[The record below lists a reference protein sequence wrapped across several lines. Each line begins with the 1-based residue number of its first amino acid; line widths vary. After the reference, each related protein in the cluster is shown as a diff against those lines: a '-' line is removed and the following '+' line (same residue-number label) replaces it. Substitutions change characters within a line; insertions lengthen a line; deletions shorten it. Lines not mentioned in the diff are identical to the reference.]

1 MLSTALKKILL
12 FLYIITTFVDERFVK
27 FSACIWS
34 YRSAT
39 ENIFCIGQVVKK
51 TV

>member
-1 MLSTALKKILL
+1 MLSTALKKLSV
-12 FLYIITTFVDERFVK
+12 FLYNITKIVDERFVK

-39 ENIFCIGQVVKK
+39 ENIFCIRQIVKK